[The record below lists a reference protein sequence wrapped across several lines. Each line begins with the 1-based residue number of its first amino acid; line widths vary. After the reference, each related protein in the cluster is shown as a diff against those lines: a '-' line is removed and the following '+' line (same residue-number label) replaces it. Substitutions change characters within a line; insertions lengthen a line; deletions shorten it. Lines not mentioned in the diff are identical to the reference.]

1 MHTFTDIEKK
11 MLKALRDQS
20 ITDIGYLGIAIKD
33 VFFTSRKCA
42 LYLEPSQRQAC
53 LFYPTNEKHADRQTF
68 SRLISLIT
76 FIEYLQQE
84 NLVYLQPTQM
94 NHEVLFYQNFDH
106 SFLLGGKY
114 DPDVKHA
121 ITKDEFLRID
131 LSPTPATVKLPN
143 GGSVQAGQVR
153 SDLLFIT
160 DAKGNRF
167 LQSTD
172 VSSLYDKLYSL
183 LCCRAF
189 PTETLR
195 RFIQNGYCTDD
206 ENRNKRSLILSRAS
220 FLVALL
226 ALILTSPWVATPY
239 SNQHGYT
246 TIDQTQFDTLKS
258 AIKAS
263 CVIQPSDSIKEP
275 KKPDTQE
282 TNKEEKQ
289 K

>member
-1 MHTFTDIEKK
+1 

-20 ITDIGYLGIAIKD
+20 ITDIGYLGIAIKG

-42 LYLEPSQRQAC
+42 LYLEPSKRKAC
-53 LFYPTNEKHADRQTF
+53 LFYPINEKHADRQTF

-94 NHEVLFYQNFDH
+94 NHDVLFYQNYNS
-106 SFLLGGKY
+106 SFLLGGMY
-114 DPDVKHA
+114 DPDVKYA
-121 ITKDEFLRID
+121 ITKDEYLRID
-131 LSPTPATVKLPN
+131 LSPTPATIKLPN
-143 GGSVQAGQVR
+143 GGSFLAGQIK

-160 DAKGNRF
+160 DAKGNCY

-189 PTETLR
+189 PTETLS

-206 ENRNKRSLILSRAS
+206 EKRNKRSLTLSRAS

-226 ALILTSPWVATPY
+226 ALILTSPCVTTPY
-239 SNQHGYT
+239 SNHHGYT
-246 TIDQTQFDTLKS
+246 TIEQSQFDTLKT
-258 AIKAS
+258 AIKAT
-263 CVIQPSDSIKEP
+263 CAILPFDSIKELT
-275 KKPDTQE
+275 KPDTQG
-282 TNKEEKQ
+282 TNKEEINE
-289 K
+289 